1 MSWTRG
7 SRAAKRAVAVP
18 VVALAMG
25 APLFALPSP
34 AFAQQPTQPRSGDAA
49 MAETLFNEGK
59 ARMAAGDYAGA
70 CPKLAESNRLD
81 PGSGTLTALAVCHEG
96 LGKTAS
102 AWTEFI
108 QVVSDAR
115 QAGRAD
121 REQFAQQHVDTLA
134 PKLSK
139 LTIVVDPSMA
149 GAPGLEVKRDG
160 TVIGDAGWGTA
171 APVDPGSHTV
181 EVTATGKKPW
191 STTIDVG
198 AEADQQTVNVPPLE
212 DAAGATDTG
221 AGGTTTGIGAEGNGA
236 DNQTPPAPEH
246 PPTGVGNGQR
256 TAGLVVGGAGIV
268 AAAVGTYF
276 GIQAI
281 SKRHDATNAC
291 PPPATTCSD
300 MSAVSANDDAKSAA
314 VVSDVAFGG
323 AVVAVAL
330 GAILYFTAPTE
341 AAPSAPS
348 SAKLRILPVASSTGA
363 SLFVDGR
370 F

>member
-1 MSWTRG
+1 M
-7 SRAAKRAVAVP
+7 AVP
-18 VVALAMG
+18 ALALAMG
-25 APLFALPSP
+25 APLLALSSP
-34 AFAQQPTQPRSGDAA
+34 ARAQAQAQPRSGDAA

-81 PGSGTLTALAVCHEG
+81 PGSGTLTALAVCHES

-115 QAGRAD
+115 QAGRTD
-121 REQFAQQHVDTLA
+121 REQFAQQHVDALA

-149 GAPGLEVKRDG
+149 GVPGLEVKRDG
-160 TVIGDAGWGTA
+160 TVIGEAGWGTA
-171 APVDPGSHTV
+171 APVDPGSHTI
-181 EVTATGKKPW
+181 EVAAIGKKTW

-198 AEADQQTVNVPPLE
+198 AEADVQTVNVPPLE
-212 DAAGATDTG
+212 DGAPGGATDTG
-221 AGGTTTGIGAEGNGA
+221 AAGATSIGAEGNGA
-236 DNQTPPAPEH
+236 DKETPAAPEH
-246 PPTGVGNGQR
+246 SATGAGNGQR
-256 TAGLVVGGAGIV
+256 TAGLVVGGAGVV
-268 AAAVGTYF
+268 AAAVGTFF
-276 GIQAI
+276 GLQAL
-281 SKRHDATNAC
+281 SKRHDATSAC

-300 MSAVSANDDAKSAA
+300 MSAVNSNNDAKSAA
-314 VVSDVAFGG
+314 VVADVAFGG
-323 AVVAVAL
+323 ALVGVAL

-341 AAPSAPS
+341 PAPSPAAS
-348 SAKLRILPVASSTGA
+348 GKLHILPVASSTGV
-363 SLFVDGR
+363 SLLVDGR

>member
-1 MSWTRG
+1 
-7 SRAAKRAVAVP
+7 
-18 VVALAMG
+18 
-25 APLFALPSP
+25 
-34 AFAQQPTQPRSGDAA
+34 
-49 MAETLFNEGK
+49 MAETLFNDGK

-70 CPKLAESNRLD
+70 CPKLAESYRLD
-81 PGSGTLTALAVCHEG
+81 PGSGTLTALAVCHES

-121 REQFAQQHVDTLA
+121 REQFAQQHVDALA

-139 LTIVVDPSMA
+139 LTVVVDPSIA
-149 GAPGLEVKRDG
+149 SAPGLEVKRDG
-160 TVIGDAGWGTA
+160 TAIGEASWGTA
-171 APVDPGSHTV
+171 APVDPGSHTI
-181 EVTATGKKPW
+181 EVTATGKKAW

-198 AEADQQTVNVPPLE
+198 AEADLQTVNVPPLE
-212 DAAGATDTG
+212 DGADTG
-221 AGGTTTGIGAEGNGA
+221 GAPAANGIGAEGNVGEA
-236 DNQTPPAPEH
+236 STPAASEH
-246 PPTGVGNGQR
+246 PAGTGHGQR
-256 TAGLVVGGAGIV
+256 IAGLVVGGAGVV

-281 SKRHDATNAC
+281 SKRHNATNLC
-291 PPPATTCSD
+291 PPPSTTCSD
-300 MSAVSANDDAKSAA
+300 MSAVSDNDDAKSAA

-341 AAPSAPS
+341 PAPSAS
-348 SAKLRILPVASSTGA
+348 TSGKLHLLPVASSTGV
-363 SLFVDGR
+363 SLLVDGR
-370 F
+370 W